1 MEIVFECGGVTGHRL
16 FEDLRL
22 FAFVQHFGEQPE
34 VVPLGFRVFGQ
45 GEEMAADQQW
55 LITLAFGQLEVAAMT
70 FEGAFGQMLA
80 ALAVDEAAR
89 VIVVFEV
96 GQGVATVFA
105 FQGQAR
111 FFEVVVATG
120 GAAGAGFQAQVE
132 ALDNRVA
139 GDHAG
144 VLLIGHRGQFREHR
158 LVIAENEL
166 VRVGAVLE
174 VEVNAFFLAQAL
186 DEVQIRLVVLH
197 AVDAFRIDRT
207 GLEFVGVAL
216 DAVLFQHHADD
227 FRHAEVLEDALVD
240 AVREVSQLRAQRH
253 RITGQAFARVT
264 LRGAVDLAMDAA
276 AVRRQLQEGHYSSMI
291 RGAWVDSY
299 LQTQEL
305 LGLKE
310 GQGVS
315 SEDEADYKA
324 FEARLQEQMANYRKT
339 MATDEDRSEFALFEK
354 YHDTYMQIQDAVLD
368 LHKRNLEADAIK
380 LFNEKLTPAWYT
392 GRMKLNDIIG
402 ENKVVADTAMANID
416 DAVATAKVSMVISL
430 LVAVLAAGL
439 CGLLLMRAIMAPM
452 NRIVTILDIMRTGDL
467 SSRLNLDRK
476 DEFGAVETGFNDM
489 MTELTSLVSQAQRS
503 SVQVTTSVTEIAATS
518 KQQQATA
525 TETAAT
531 TTEIGATS
539 REIAAT
545 SRDLV
550 RTMTEVSTAAD
561 QASVLAGS
569 GQQGLARMEDTMH
582 SVMGAADLVN
592 AKLAILNEK
601 AGNINQV
608 VVTIVKVAD
617 QTNLL
622 SLNAAIEAEK
632 AGEYGRGFAV
642 VATEVRRLADQ
653 TAVATY
659 DIEQMV
665 REIQSAVS
673 AGVMGMDKFSEEVR
687 RGMSEVQQVG
697 EQLSQI
703 IHQVQALAPR
713 VLMVNEGMQAQATG
727 AEQINHALVQL
738 GDASSQTVE
747 SLRQA
752 SFAIDELSQVAVGL
766 RSGVS
771 RFKV

>member
-1 MEIVFECGGVTGHRL
+1 MKNWT
-16 FEDLRL
+16 LRQRIL
-22 FAFVQHFGEQPE
+22 ASFAVIIAIM
-34 VVPLGFRVFGQ
+34 LL
-45 GEEMAADQQW
+45 M
-55 LITLAFGQLEVAAMT
+55 IVAAYS
-70 FEGAFGQMLA
+70 
-80 ALAVDEAAR
+80 
-89 VIVVFEV
+89 
-96 GQGVATVFA
+96 
-105 FQGQAR
+105 
-111 FFEVVVATG
+111 
-120 GAAGAGFQAQVE
+120 
-132 ALDNRVA
+132 
-139 GDHAG
+139 
-144 VLLIGHRGQFREHR
+144 R
-158 LVIAENEL
+158 LVSIESSEDK
-166 VRVGAVLE
+166 VRT
-174 VEVNAFFLAQAL
+174 
-186 DEVQIRLVVLH
+186 DSIP
-197 AVDAFRIDRT
+197 
-207 GLEFVGVAL
+207 GLY
-216 DAVLFQHHADD
+216 
-227 FRHAEVLEDALVD
+227 
-240 AVREVSQLRAQRH
+240 
-253 RITGQAFARVT
+253 
-264 LRGAVDLAMDAA
+264 
-276 AVRRQLQEGHYSSMI
+276 YSSMI
-291 RGAWVDSY
+291 RSAWVDSY
-299 LQTQEL
+299 VQTL
-305 LGLKE
+305 HLMNDVTGHPLTKE
-310 GQGVS
+310 EKDLYAS
-315 SEDEADYKA
+315 Y
-324 FEARLQEQMANYRKT
+324 EARLEKELAGYRST
-339 MATDEDRSEFALFEK
+339 ISDGTDESEYEAFLVRHKAYDASLDTVVALFEK
-354 YHDTYMQIQDAVLD
+354 NDMDQARRLLVEQ
-368 LHKRNLEADAIK
+368 
-380 LFNEKLTPAWYT
+380 LTPAWNA
-392 GRMKLNDIIG
+392 GRQQLNKMIEDNQNAAILAS
-402 ENKVVADTAMANID
+402 NNISD
-416 DAVATAKVSMVISL
+416 
-430 LVAVLAAGL
+430 AVLAAKASML
-439 CGLLLMRAIMAPM
+439 VSLLIAVIAASVCGFLLLRAIMSPM
-452 NRIVTILDIMRTGDL
+452 QRIVSILEVMRSGDL
-467 SSRLNLDRK
+467 SKRLNLERK

-489 MTELTSLVSQAQRS
+489 MAELTALVSQAQRS

-550 RTMTEVSTAAD
+550 RTMTEVTSAAD
-561 QASVLAGS
+561 QASILAGS

-582 SVMGAADLVN
+582 QVMGAADLVN

>member
-1 MEIVFECGGVTGHRL
+1 MKNWT
-16 FEDLRL
+16 LRQRIL
-22 FAFVQHFGEQPE
+22 ASFAVII
-34 VVPLGFRVFGQ
+34 
-45 GEEMAADQQW
+45 A
-55 LITLAFGQLEVAAMT
+55 I
-70 FEGAFGQMLA
+70 ML
-80 ALAVDEAAR
+80 LM
-89 VIVVFEV
+89 
-96 GQGVATVFA
+96 
-105 FQGQAR
+105 
-111 FFEVVVATG
+111 VVVSYSRLLKIE
-120 GAAGAGFQAQVE
+120 AGE
-132 ALDNRVA
+132 TS
-139 GDHAG
+139 
-144 VLLIGHRGQFREHR
+144 
-158 LVIAENEL
+158 
-166 VRVGAVLE
+166 VR
-174 VEVNAFFLAQAL
+174 
-186 DEVQIRLVVLH
+186 D
-197 AVDAFRIDRT
+197 
-207 GLEFVGVAL
+207 
-216 DAVLFQHHADD
+216 DAVPGVF
-227 FRHAEVLEDALVD
+227 F
-240 AVREVSQLRAQRH
+240 
-253 RITGQAFARVT
+253 
-264 LRGAVDLAMDAA
+264 
-276 AVRRQLQEGHYSSMI
+276 SSMI
-291 RGAWVDSY
+291 RSAWVDSY

-305 LGLKE
+305 IGLHKN
-310 GQGVS
+310 QGIS
-315 SEDEADYKA
+315 DADKQDYKTFEADL
-324 FEARLQEQMANYRKT
+324 ERHMASYTATIN
-339 MATDEDRSEFALFEK
+339 MAQDRSEFDAFEK
-354 YHDTYMQIQDAVLD
+354 LHENYNQILTRVLD
-368 LHKRNLEADAIK
+368 LHLANNNVDAMK
-380 LFNEKLTPAWYT
+380 LFDEQLTPAWT
-392 GRMKLNDIIG
+392 AGRMKLNDIIQ
-402 ENKVVADTAMANID
+402 ENKQVADNATAAID
-416 DAVATAKVSMVISL
+416 DAVNAAKISMGVSLIL
-430 LVAVLAAGL
+430 AILAAGL

-452 NRIVTILDIMRTGDL
+452 KRIVDILDTMRTGDL
-467 SSRLNLDRK
+467 SKRLNLERK

-545 SRDLV
+545 SKDLV

-561 QASVLAGS
+561 QASVAAGS
-569 GQQGLARMEDTMH
+569 GQQGLARMEETMN

>member
-1 MEIVFECGGVTGHRL
+1 MKNWT
-16 FEDLRL
+16 LRQRIL
-22 FAFVQHFGEQPE
+22 ASFAVII
-34 VVPLGFRVFGQ
+34 
-45 GEEMAADQQW
+45 A
-55 LITLAFGQLEVAAMT
+55 I
-70 FEGAFGQMLA
+70 ML
-80 ALAVDEAAR
+80 LM
-89 VIVVFEV
+89 
-96 GQGVATVFA
+96 
-105 FQGQAR
+105 
-111 FFEVVVATG
+111 VVVSYSRLLKI
-120 GAAGAGFQAQVE
+120 E
-132 ALDNRVA
+132 ASEA
-139 GDHAG
+139 S
-144 VLLIGHRGQFREHR
+144 
-158 LVIAENEL
+158 
-166 VRVGAVLE
+166 VR
-174 VEVNAFFLAQAL
+174 
-186 DEVQIRLVVLH
+186 
-197 AVDAFRIDRT
+197 
-207 GLEFVGVAL
+207 
-216 DAVLFQHHADD
+216 
-227 FRHAEVLEDALVD
+227 EDALPG
-240 AVREVSQLRAQRH
+240 LY
-253 RITGQAFARVT
+253 
-264 LRGAVDLAMDAA
+264 
-276 AVRRQLQEGHYSSMI
+276 YSSMI
-291 RGAWVDSY
+291 RSAWVDTY
-299 LQTQEL
+299 LRTQEM
-305 LGLKE
+305 LGFKE
-310 GQGVS
+310 GQGFS
-315 SEDEADYKA
+315 AEEAENFKNFA
-324 FEARLQEQMANYRKT
+324 VRLQEQMSNYQT
-339 MATDEDRSEFALFEK
+339 TITTDEDKVEFAVFEK
-354 YHDTYMQIQDAVLD
+354 LHDDYNKVLAAVVD
-368 LHKRNLEADAIK
+368 LHKRNQEAEAIK
-380 LFNEKLTPAWYT
+380 MFNEQLTPAWT
-392 GRMKLNDIIG
+392 AGRVKLNDIIR
-402 ENKVVADTAMANID
+402 ENKAVADQEIANID
-416 DAVATAKVSMVISL
+416 DSVDTAKVIMGISL

-452 NRIVTILDIMRTGDL
+452 NRIVQILEIMRTGDL
-467 SSRLNLDRK
+467 SNRLNLARK

-550 RTMTEVSTAAD
+550 RTMIEVSTAAD

-569 GQQGLARMEDTMH
+569 GQQGLARMEETMH

-687 RGMSEVQQVG
+687 RGMSEVQQIG

>member
-1 MEIVFECGGVTGHRL
+1 MKNWT
-16 FEDLRL
+16 LRQRIL
-22 FAFVQHFGEQPE
+22 ASFAVII
-34 VVPLGFRVFGQ
+34 
-45 GEEMAADQQW
+45 A
-55 LITLAFGQLEVAAMT
+55 I
-70 FEGAFGQMLA
+70 ML
-80 ALAVDEAAR
+80 LM
-89 VIVVFEV
+89 
-96 GQGVATVFA
+96 
-105 FQGQAR
+105 
-111 FFEVVVATG
+111 VVVSYSRLLKIESS
-120 GAAGAGFQAQVE
+120 E
-132 ALDNRVA
+132 AS
-139 GDHAG
+139 
-144 VLLIGHRGQFREHR
+144 
-158 LVIAENEL
+158 
-166 VRVGAVLE
+166 VR
-174 VEVNAFFLAQAL
+174 
-186 DEVQIRLVVLH
+186 D
-197 AVDAFRIDRT
+197 
-207 GLEFVGVAL
+207 
-216 DAVLFQHHADD
+216 
-227 FRHAEVLEDALVD
+227 DALPG
-240 AVREVSQLRAQRH
+240 LY
-253 RITGQAFARVT
+253 
-264 LRGAVDLAMDAA
+264 
-276 AVRRQLQEGHYSSMI
+276 YSSMV
-291 RGAWVDSY
+291 RSAWVDTY
-299 LQTQEL
+299 LQTQEM

-310 GQGVS
+310 GQGFS
-315 SEDEADYKA
+315 AEEAEK
-324 FEARLQEQMANYRKT
+324 FKTFQARLQEQMTRYQET
-339 MATDEDRSEFALFEK
+339 VTTEEDKVEYAVFEK
-354 YHDTYMQIQDAVLD
+354 LHENYHKVLASVLD
-368 LHKRNLEADAIK
+368 LHKRNQEVEAIK
-380 LFNEKLTPAWYT
+380 MFNEQLTPAWT
-392 GRMKLNDIIG
+392 AGRMKLNDIIR
-402 ENKVVADTAMANID
+402 ENKAVADVDVANID
-416 DAVATAKVSMVISL
+416 DAVLTAKTIMGISL
-430 LVAVLAAGL
+430 LVAILAAGL

-452 NRIVTILDIMRTGDL
+452 NRIVQILEIMRTGDL
-467 SSRLNLDRK
+467 SGRLNLERK

-489 MTELTSLVSQAQRS
+489 MAELTSLVSQAQRS

>member
-1 MEIVFECGGVTGHRL
+1 MKNWT
-16 FEDLRL
+16 LRQRIL
-22 FAFVQHFGEQPE
+22 ASFAVII
-34 VVPLGFRVFGQ
+34 
-45 GEEMAADQQW
+45 A
-55 LITLAFGQLEVAAMT
+55 I
-70 FEGAFGQMLA
+70 ML
-80 ALAVDEAAR
+80 LM
-89 VIVVFEV
+89 
-96 GQGVATVFA
+96 
-105 FQGQAR
+105 
-111 FFEVVVATG
+111 VVASYSRLLSIESSEESVRTD
-120 GAAGAGFQAQVE
+120 AIP
-132 ALDNRVA
+132 
-139 GDHAG
+139 G
-144 VLLIGHRGQFREHR
+144 VY
-158 LVIAENEL
+158 
-166 VRVGAVLE
+166 
-174 VEVNAFFLAQAL
+174 
-186 DEVQIRLVVLH
+186 
-197 AVDAFRIDRT
+197 
-207 GLEFVGVAL
+207 
-216 DAVLFQHHADD
+216 
-227 FRHAEVLEDALVD
+227 
-240 AVREVSQLRAQRH
+240 
-253 RITGQAFARVT
+253 
-264 LRGAVDLAMDAA
+264 
-276 AVRRQLQEGHYSSMI
+276 YSTMI
-291 RGAWVDSY
+291 RSAWVDSY
-299 LQTQEL
+299 VLTQQL
-305 LGLKE
+305 LGFSAD
-310 GQGVS
+310 GVIS
-315 SEDEADYKA
+315 PADQEQYKNFANRLLAQIDAYQKTINTSEDQAAFDVFKREHEVYNKA
-324 FEARLQEQMANYRKT
+324 L
-339 MATDEDRSEFALFEK
+339 AT
-354 YHDTYMQIQDAVLD
+354 VLD
-368 LHKRNLEADAIK
+368 LYQHKQNDEAIRQ
-380 LFNEKLTPAWYT
+380 FNTQMSPAWMD
-392 GRMKLNDIIG
+392 GRKQLNDIITQ
-402 ENKVVADTAMANID
+402 NKDVADHATDSITE
-416 DAVATAKVSMVISL
+416 AVSAAKISMGVSL
-430 LVAVLAAGL
+430 LIAVLAAGF

-452 NRIVTILDIMRTGDL
+452 QRIVDILEIMRTGDL
-467 SSRLNLDRK
+467 SSRLNLARK

-489 MTELTSLVSQAQRS
+489 MTELTALVSQAQRS

-550 RTMTEVSTAAD
+550 RTMTEVSSAAD

-569 GQQGLARMEDTMH
+569 GQQGLARMEETMH

-592 AKLAILNEK
+592 SKLAILNEK

-687 RGMSEVQQVG
+687 RGMFEVQQVG

>member
-1 MEIVFECGGVTGHRL
+1 MKNWT
-16 FEDLRL
+16 LRQRIL
-22 FAFVQHFGEQPE
+22 ASFA
-34 VVPLGFRVFGQ
+34 
-45 GEEMAADQQW
+45 
-55 LITLAFGQLEVAAMT
+55 
-70 FEGAFGQMLA
+70 
-80 ALAVDEAAR
+80 
-89 VIVVFEV
+89 VII
-96 GQGVATVFA
+96 AIMSLM
-105 FQGQAR
+105 
-111 FFEVVVATG
+111 VVASYS
-120 GAAGAGFQAQVE
+120 
-132 ALDNRVA
+132 
-139 GDHAG
+139 
-144 VLLIGHRGQFREHR
+144 R
-158 LVIAENEL
+158 LVSIESSQDQ
-166 VRVGAVLE
+166 VRT
-174 VEVNAFFLAQAL
+174 
-186 DEVQIRLVVLH
+186 DSIP
-197 AVDAFRIDRT
+197 
-207 GLEFVGVAL
+207 GLF
-216 DAVLFQHHADD
+216 H
-227 FRHAEVLEDALVD
+227 
-240 AVREVSQLRAQRH
+240 
-253 RITGQAFARVT
+253 
-264 LRGAVDLAMDAA
+264 
-276 AVRRQLQEGHYSSMI
+276 SSMI
-291 RGAWVDSY
+291 RSAWVDSY
-299 LQTQEL
+299 VETLHLMNEPSGRPLTKEEVALYKSFDERLEKEL
-305 LGLKE
+305 AGYRSTIHESDDESLYEEFLVLRKKYE
-310 GQGVS
+310 QSLS
-315 SEDEADYKA
+315 SVIG
-324 FEARLQEQMANYRKT
+324 
-339 MATDEDRSEFALFEK
+339 LFEK
-354 YHDTYMQIQDAVLD
+354 NDIVEARRLLGDQLTADWNAGRQQLNKVIQDNQNAAIQASIHISDSVL
-368 LHKRNLEADAIK
+368 A
-380 LFNEKLTPAWYT
+380 
-392 GRMKLNDIIG
+392 
-402 ENKVVADTAMANID
+402 
-416 DAVATAKVSMVISL
+416 AKASMLISL
-430 LVAVLAAGL
+430 LIAVIAAGL
-439 CGLLLMRAIMAPM
+439 CGFLLMRAIMSPM
-452 NRIVTILDIMRTGDL
+452 QRIVSILEIMRSGDL
-467 SSRLNLDRK
+467 SSRLNLERK

-489 MTELTSLVSQAQRS
+489 MTELTALVSQAQRS

-550 RTMTEVSTAAD
+550 RTMTEVTSAAD
-561 QASVLAGS
+561 QASILAGS
-569 GQQGLARMEDTMH
+569 GQQGLARMEETMH
-582 SVMGAADLVN
+582 QVMGAADLVN

-687 RGMSEVQQVG
+687 RGMSEVQDVG

>member
-1 MEIVFECGGVTGHRL
+1 MKNWTLRQRILASFAVIIAIMLLMVVVSYSRL
-16 FEDLRL
+16 LKIE
-22 FAFVQHFGEQPE
+22 AGEQS
-34 VVPLGFRVFGQ
+34 
-45 GEEMAADQQW
+45 
-55 LITLAFGQLEVAAMT
+55 
-70 FEGAFGQMLA
+70 
-80 ALAVDEAAR
+80 
-89 VIVVFEV
+89 
-96 GQGVATVFA
+96 
-105 FQGQAR
+105 
-111 FFEVVVATG
+111 
-120 GAAGAGFQAQVE
+120 
-132 ALDNRVA
+132 
-139 GDHAG
+139 
-144 VLLIGHRGQFREHR
+144 
-158 LVIAENEL
+158 
-166 VRVGAVLE
+166 VR
-174 VEVNAFFLAQAL
+174 Q
-186 DEVQIRLVVLH
+186 
-197 AVDAFRIDRT
+197 
-207 GLEFVGVAL
+207 
-216 DAVLFQHHADD
+216 DAVPGVYF
-227 FRHAEVLEDALVD
+227 
-240 AVREVSQLRAQRH
+240 
-253 RITGQAFARVT
+253 
-264 LRGAVDLAMDAA
+264 
-276 AVRRQLQEGHYSSMI
+276 SSMI
-291 RGAWVDSY
+291 RSAWVDSY

-305 LGLKE
+305 LGLKK
-310 GQGVS
+310 GQGIS
-315 SEDEADYKA
+315 AEDAADFKS
-324 FEARLQEQMANYRKT
+324 FEARLNEQMGNYEST
-339 MATDEDRSEFALFEK
+339 VTTAEDKAEYTVFKQDVLNYNK
-354 YHDTYMQIQDAVLD
+354 IQAQVLD
-368 LHKRNLEADAIK
+368 LHVRNQEDAAAK
-380 LFNEKLTPAWYT
+380 LFNEQLTPAWT
-392 GRMKLNDIIG
+392 AGRMKLNDIIR
-402 ENKVVADTAMANID
+402 ENKTVADEAMNNID
-416 DAVATAKVSMVISL
+416 EAVAAAKVSMFVSL

-452 NRIVTILDIMRTGDL
+452 NRIVQILEIMRTGDL

-687 RGMSEVQQVG
+687 RGMAEVQQVG

-727 AEQINHALVQL
+727 AEQINQALVQL
-738 GDASSQTVE
+738 ADASSQTVE

>member
-1 MEIVFECGGVTGHRL
+1 MKNWT
-16 FEDLRL
+16 LRQRIL
-22 FAFVQHFGEQPE
+22 ASFAVII
-34 VVPLGFRVFGQ
+34 
-45 GEEMAADQQW
+45 A
-55 LITLAFGQLEVAAMT
+55 I
-70 FEGAFGQMLA
+70 ML
-80 ALAVDEAAR
+80 LM
-89 VIVVFEV
+89 
-96 GQGVATVFA
+96 
-105 FQGQAR
+105 
-111 FFEVVVATG
+111 VVVSYSRLLSIQSSEEQVRTDALPGLYYSTTIRNAW
-120 GAAGAGFQAQVE
+120 GASYVVTLKLLGEDEGRPLTTAETEQFKANE
-132 ALDNRVA
+132 AIL
-139 GDHAG
+139 
-144 VLLIGHRGQFREHR
+144 
-158 LVIAENEL
+158 ENEM
-166 VRVGAVLE
+166 
-174 VEVNAFFLAQAL
+174 
-186 DEVQIRLVVLH
+186 
-197 AVDAFRIDRT
+197 
-207 GLEFVGVAL
+207 
-216 DAVLFQHHADD
+216 
-227 FRHAEVLEDALVD
+227 
-240 AVREVSQLRAQRH
+240 S
-253 RITGQAFARVT
+253 
-264 LRGAVDLAMDAA
+264 
-276 AVRRQLQEGHYSSMI
+276 
-291 RGAWVDSY
+291 
-299 LQTQEL
+299 
-305 LGLKE
+305 
-310 GQGVS
+310 
-315 SEDEADYKA
+315 
-324 FEARLQEQMANYRKT
+324 NYRKT
-339 MATDEDRSEFALFEK
+339 IFSSDDQARFDAFERQHEVYRKALDDVLALYQANDFIKARSALN
-354 YHDTYMQIQDAVLD
+354 TQLSPVWNLGRD
-368 LHKRNLEADAIK
+368 LINTLI
-380 LFNEKLTPAWYT
+380 T
-392 GRMKLNDIIG
+392 
-402 ENKVVADTAMANID
+402 ENKKLADHAAESISVSVT
-416 DAVATAKVSMVISL
+416 DAKISMGISL
-430 LVAVLAAGL
+430 LIALAAAAS

-452 NRIVTILDIMRTGDL
+452 QRIVQILEIMRTGDL
-467 SSRLNLDRK
+467 SKRLDLDRK

-489 MTELTSLVSQAQRS
+489 MAELTGLVSQAQRS

-518 KQQQATA
+518 RQQQATA

-550 RTMTEVSTAAD
+550 RTMTEVTSAAD
-561 QASVLAGS
+561 QASILAGS
-569 GQQGLARMEDTMH
+569 GQQGLARMEETMH
-582 SVMGAADLVN
+582 QVMGAADLVN

-687 RGMSEVQQVG
+687 RGMFEVTQVG

-703 IHQVQALAPR
+703 IYQVQALAPR

-727 AEQINHALVQL
+727 AEQINQALVQL

>member
-1 MEIVFECGGVTGHRL
+1 VKNWT
-16 FEDLRL
+16 LRQRIL
-22 FAFVQHFGEQPE
+22 ASFA
-34 VVPLGFRVFGQ
+34 
-45 GEEMAADQQW
+45 
-55 LITLAFGQLEVAAMT
+55 
-70 FEGAFGQMLA
+70 
-80 ALAVDEAAR
+80 
-89 VIVVFEV
+89 VIV
-96 GQGVATVFA
+96 AIMLLM
-105 FQGQAR
+105 
-111 FFEVVVATG
+111 VVVSYSRLLKIESS
-120 GAAGAGFQAQVE
+120 E
-132 ALDNRVA
+132 AS
-139 GDHAG
+139 
-144 VLLIGHRGQFREHR
+144 
-158 LVIAENEL
+158 
-166 VRVGAVLE
+166 VR
-174 VEVNAFFLAQAL
+174 
-186 DEVQIRLVVLH
+186 
-197 AVDAFRIDRT
+197 
-207 GLEFVGVAL
+207 
-216 DAVLFQHHADD
+216 
-227 FRHAEVLEDALVD
+227 EDALPG
-240 AVREVSQLRAQRH
+240 LY
-253 RITGQAFARVT
+253 
-264 LRGAVDLAMDAA
+264 
-276 AVRRQLQEGHYSSMI
+276 YSSMV
-291 RGAWVDSY
+291 RGAWSDSY
-299 LQTQEL
+299 LRMLEM
-305 LGLKE
+305 LGLE
-310 GQGVS
+310 QGQGFS
-315 SEDEADYKA
+315 AKDASDFKDFSE
-324 FEARLQEQMANYRKT
+324 RLQEQMELYRET
-339 MATDEDRSEFALFEK
+339 VTTDEDKVEYAAFEK
-354 YHDTYMQIQDAVLD
+354 HHADYNRILLAVTE
-368 LHKRNLEADAIK
+368 LHKRNQDAEAIRM
-380 LFNEKLTPAWYT
+380 FNEELTPAWT
-392 GRMKLNDIIG
+392 AGRMKLSDILRH
-402 ENKVVADTAMANID
+402 NKAVADQDVAAID
-416 DAVATAKVSMVISL
+416 DAVITAKVIMGISL
-430 LVAVLAAGL
+430 VFAVLAAGL

-452 NRIVTILDIMRTGDL
+452 NRIVQILEIMRTGDL
-467 SSRLNLDRK
+467 STRLNLERK

-489 MTELTSLVSQAQRS
+489 MAELTSLVSQAQRS

-561 QASVLAGS
+561 QASVAAGS
-569 GQQGLARMEDTMH
+569 GQQGLARMEETMH

-687 RGMSEVQQVG
+687 RGMFEVQQVG

>member
-1 MEIVFECGGVTGHRL
+1 MKNWTLRQRILASFAVIIAIMLLMVVASYSRLLSIETSEEQVRQDALPGVYYSTLVRS
-16 FEDLRL
+16 
-22 FAFVQHFGEQPE
+22 AWGESYIRTLE
-34 VVPLGFRVFGQ
+34 LIGEGKGRPLSQAER
-45 GEEMAADQQW
+45 DQ
-55 LITLAFGQLEVAAMT
+55 
-70 FEGAFGQMLA
+70 
-80 ALAVDEAAR
+80 
-89 VIVVFEV
+89 
-96 GQGVATVFA
+96 
-105 FQGQAR
+105 FQG
-111 FFEVVVATG
+111 F
-120 GAAGAGFQAQVE
+120 
-132 ALDNRVA
+132 D
-139 GDHAG
+139 
-144 VLLIGHRGQFREHR
+144 
-158 LVIAENEL
+158 
-166 VRVGAVLE
+166 
-174 VEVNAFFLAQAL
+174 
-186 DEVQIRLVVLH
+186 
-197 AVDAFRIDRT
+197 
-207 GLEFVGVAL
+207 
-216 DAVLFQHHADD
+216 
-227 FRHAEVLEDALVD
+227 DALQKQID
-240 AVREVSQLRAQRH
+240 GYKRSIFDDTDKANFLQFEKQRELYSRLLKEVHVAYERGDYAEAKEEFYEQVNPVWTQGRKQLNEIIVANKQL
-253 RITGQAFARVT
+253 A
-264 LRGAVDLAMDAA
+264 DLA
-276 AVRRQLQEGHYSSMI
+276 
-291 RGAWVDSY
+291 
-299 LQTQEL
+299 
-305 LGLKE
+305 
-310 GQGVS
+310 
-315 SEDEADYKA
+315 
-324 FEARLQEQMANYRKT
+324 
-339 MATDEDRSEFALFEK
+339 TD
-354 YHDTYMQIQDAVLD
+354 
-368 LHKRNLEADAIK
+368 
-380 LFNEKLTPAWYT
+380 
-392 GRMKLNDIIG
+392 
-402 ENKVVADTAMANID
+402 NI
-416 DAVATAKVSMVISL
+416 VK
-430 LVAVLAAGL
+430 AVLAAKVGMIVSL
-439 CGLLLMRAIMAPM
+439 LIAILAAGACGLLLMRSIIAPM
-452 NRIVTILDIMRTGDL
+452 QRLVEILGIMRTGDL
-467 SSRLNLDRK
+467 SQRLNLARN
-476 DEFGAVETGFNDM
+476 DEFNVVQTGFNDM
-489 MTELTSLVSQAQRS
+489 VNELTALVAQAQRS

-550 RTMTEVSTAAD
+550 RTMTEVTSAAD
-561 QASVLAGS
+561 QASTLAGS
-569 GQQGLARMEDTMH
+569 GQQGLARMEETMH
-582 SVMGAADLVN
+582 QVMGAANLVN

-687 RGMSEVQQVG
+687 RGMFEVTQVG

-727 AEQINHALVQL
+727 AEQINQALVQL
-738 GDASSQTVE
+738 ADASSQTVD

>member
-1 MEIVFECGGVTGHRL
+1 VKNWT
-16 FEDLRL
+16 LRQRIL
-22 FAFVQHFGEQPE
+22 ASFAVII
-34 VVPLGFRVFGQ
+34 
-45 GEEMAADQQW
+45 A
-55 LITLAFGQLEVAAMT
+55 I
-70 FEGAFGQMLA
+70 ML
-80 ALAVDEAAR
+80 LM
-89 VIVVFEV
+89 
-96 GQGVATVFA
+96 
-105 FQGQAR
+105 
-111 FFEVVVATG
+111 VVVSYSRLLKI
-120 GAAGAGFQAQVE
+120 E
-132 ALDNRVA
+132 AS
-139 GDHAG
+139 
-144 VLLIGHRGQFREHR
+144 E
-158 LVIAENEL
+158 ES
-166 VRVGAVLE
+166 VR
-174 VEVNAFFLAQAL
+174 
-186 DEVQIRLVVLH
+186 D
-197 AVDAFRIDRT
+197 
-207 GLEFVGVAL
+207 
-216 DAVLFQHHADD
+216 
-227 FRHAEVLEDALVD
+227 DALPGVY
-240 AVREVSQLRAQRH
+240 
-253 RITGQAFARVT
+253 F
-264 LRGAVDLAMDAA
+264 
-276 AVRRQLQEGHYSSMI
+276 SSMI
-291 RGAWVDSY
+291 RSAWVDSF
-299 LQTQEL
+299 LQTQEM

-310 GQGVS
+310 GQGIS
-315 SEDEADYKA
+315 AEDAADFKA
-324 FEARLQEQMANYRKT
+324 FEARLMEQINNYRST
-339 MATDEDRSEFALFEK
+339 VTTEEDKVEIAAFEK
-354 YHDTYMQIQDAVLD
+354 LHEDFQKILMKVLD
-368 LHKRNLEADAIK
+368 LHKSNQEADAIK
-380 LFNEKLTPAWYT
+380 LFNEQLTPAWT
-392 GRMKLNDIIG
+392 AGRMKLNDIIR
-402 ENKVVADTAMANID
+402 ENKAVADNDIAAID
-416 DAVATAKVSMVISL
+416 DAVLTAKISMGISL
-430 LVAVLAAGL
+430 LVAVLAAGF

-452 NRIVTILDIMRTGDL
+452 NRIVKILEIMRTGDL
-467 SSRLNLDRK
+467 SGRLNLERK

>member
-1 MEIVFECGGVTGHRL
+1 MLLMVVVSYSRL
-16 FEDLRL
+16 LKIQD
-22 FAFVQHFGEQPE
+22 
-34 VVPLGFRVFGQ
+34 
-45 GEEMAADQQW
+45 GEEN
-55 LITLAFGQLEVAAMT
+55 V
-70 FEGAFGQMLA
+70 
-80 ALAVDEAAR
+80 R
-89 VIVVFEV
+89 
-96 GQGVATVFA
+96 
-105 FQGQAR
+105 
-111 FFEVVVATG
+111 
-120 GAAGAGFQAQVE
+120 VE
-132 ALDNRVA
+132 AVP
-139 GDHAG
+139 G
-144 VLLIGHRGQFREHR
+144 VY
-158 LVIAENEL
+158 
-166 VRVGAVLE
+166 
-174 VEVNAFFLAQAL
+174 
-186 DEVQIRLVVLH
+186 
-197 AVDAFRIDRT
+197 
-207 GLEFVGVAL
+207 
-216 DAVLFQHHADD
+216 
-227 FRHAEVLEDALVD
+227 
-240 AVREVSQLRAQRH
+240 
-253 RITGQAFARVT
+253 
-264 LRGAVDLAMDAA
+264 
-276 AVRRQLQEGHYSSMI
+276 YSSMI
-291 RGAWVDSY
+291 RGGWVDSY
-299 LQTQEL
+299 VLTQQIVGHSGNREITAEDKAL
-305 LGLKE
+305 Y
-310 GQGVS
+310 QGFEQHLREEIQNYQKLIQNPADQVS
-315 SEDEADYKA
+315 FDE
-324 FEARLQEQMANYRKT
+324 FEANHLAFNQAMAK
-339 MATDEDRSEFALFEK
+339 
-354 YHDTYMQIQDAVLD
+354 VLD
-368 LHKRNLEADAIK
+368 LYQRKDYESARQALDKE
-380 LFNEKLTPAWYT
+380 LTPAWIG
-392 GRMKLNDIIG
+392 GREHLNHIIERNRELA
-402 ENKVVADTAMANID
+402 ENATQTID
-416 DAVATAKVSMVISL
+416 DAVTAAKVAMGLSL
-430 LVAVLAAGL
+430 LVALIIAVL
-439 CGLLLMRAIMAPM
+439 CGLLLMRAIMGPM
-452 NRIVTILDIMRTGDL
+452 NRIVEILEIMRSGDL
-467 SSRLNLDRK
+467 SGRLNLARK

-489 MTELTSLVSQAQRS
+489 MAELTSLVSQAQRS

-518 KQQQATA
+518 RQQQATA

-561 QASVLAGS
+561 QASVAAGS
-569 GQQGLARMEDTMH
+569 GQQGLARMEETMH

-687 RGMSEVQQVG
+687 RGIAEVQQVG

-752 SFAIDELSQVAVGL
+752 SSAIDELSQVAVGL

>member
-1 MEIVFECGGVTGHRL
+1 MKNWT
-16 FEDLRL
+16 LRQRIL
-22 FAFVQHFGEQPE
+22 ASFAVII
-34 VVPLGFRVFGQ
+34 
-45 GEEMAADQQW
+45 A
-55 LITLAFGQLEVAAMT
+55 I
-70 FEGAFGQMLA
+70 ML
-80 ALAVDEAAR
+80 LM
-89 VIVVFEV
+89 
-96 GQGVATVFA
+96 
-105 FQGQAR
+105 
-111 FFEVVVATG
+111 VVVSYS
-120 GAAGAGFQAQVE
+120 
-132 ALDNRVA
+132 R
-139 GDHAG
+139 
-144 VLLIGHRGQFREHR
+144 LLKIEGSET
-158 LVIAENEL
+158 A
-166 VRVGAVLE
+166 VR
-174 VEVNAFFLAQAL
+174 
-186 DEVQIRLVVLH
+186 D
-197 AVDAFRIDRT
+197 
-207 GLEFVGVAL
+207 
-216 DAVLFQHHADD
+216 DAVPGVYL
-227 FRHAEVLEDALVD
+227 
-240 AVREVSQLRAQRH
+240 
-253 RITGQAFARVT
+253 
-264 LRGAVDLAMDAA
+264 
-276 AVRRQLQEGHYSSMI
+276 SSMI
-291 RGAWVDSY
+291 CSAWVDSY
-299 LQTQEL
+299 LQTLEL
-305 LGLKE
+305 LGLRDDKGLTDADKADFKSFE
-310 GQGVS
+310 GRIQT
-315 SEDEADYKA
+315 
-324 FEARLQEQMANYRKT
+324 QMANYQ
-339 MATDEDRSEFALFEK
+339 ATINGRDDQAEFDKFEGMHQAYNK
-354 YHDTYMQIQDAVLD
+354 SLATVLD
-368 LHKRNLEADAIK
+368 ALQRNDLAAARKE
-380 LFNEKLTPAWYT
+380 FNTNLTPAWT
-392 GRMKLNDIIG
+392 AGRMKLNDIIT
-402 ENKVVADTAMANID
+402 ENKDVADRATTAID
-416 DAVATAKVSMVISL
+416 DAVSAAKVSMFVSL
-430 LVAVLAAGL
+430 ALAILAAGL

-452 NRIVTILDIMRTGDL
+452 QRIVAILGTMRDGDL
-467 SSRLNLDRK
+467 SKRLNLERK

-489 MTELTSLVSQAQRS
+489 MTELTALVSQAQRS

-545 SRDLV
+545 SKDLV

-561 QASVLAGS
+561 QASVAAGS
-569 GQQGLARMEDTMH
+569 GQQGLARMEETMH

-687 RGMSEVQQVG
+687 RGMFEVQQVG